1 MPHGVLWRKHL
12 SKHLGQVGGVPCPR
26 ESQAGGPSQ
35 AGWLGLYLEGGVC
48 LLFSE
53 RLGPLPIRWV
63 GAEPRAN
70 QKAPEKESHP

>member
-1 MPHGVLWRKHL
+1 M
-12 SKHLGQVGGVPCPR
+12 PCPR
-26 ESQAGGPSQ
+26 ASQAGGPSQ
-35 AGWLGLYLEGGVC
+35 AGWLGLDLEGGVC

-70 QKAPEKESHP
+70 QKAPEKRESPMRRVPQGKEQDVDLCTQ